1 MIIDSL
7 ACLSIGGGRKK
18 EKEQTY

>member
-7 ACLSIGGGRKK
+7 ACRFKPEWLL
-18 EKEQTY
+18 EHNVYF